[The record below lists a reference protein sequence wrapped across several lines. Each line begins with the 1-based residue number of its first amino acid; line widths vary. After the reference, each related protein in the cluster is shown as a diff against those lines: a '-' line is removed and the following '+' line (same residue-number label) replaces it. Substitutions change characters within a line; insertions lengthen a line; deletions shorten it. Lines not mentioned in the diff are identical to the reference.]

1 MGKVV
6 FSHYNPRMKRVE
18 LILELDNEKATPI
31 VKRLEDGDLPS
42 VSMGCFT
49 AQTPVVI
56 EDMSKKPISEIEVGD
71 KVLTH
76 TGSIGEVTELHPRD
90 YSGTMYTINPVGTH
104 REPIESTKE
113 HPWLVIEPTTFFTKD
128 EQSRLVRNKNI
139 SLDEA
144 VWKMSEELTGE
155 ELLVWPK
162 PQVKNEVAC
171 STEKAKLLGWY
182 LAEGHTHTNDNG
194 VEFSVHKD
202 DQLVSEIEKVAK
214 DYSDLTVSMRTRAHS
229 DSSLSVTIYNK
240 DLKELTLKY
249 CGKYSN
255 KKHLH
260 KDIFS
265 WSEEAKLVFLGA
277 YISGDGFFHD
287 GQAYI
292 SSCNKQLLE
301 QIQWLALSINMK
313 STLGVNNHKAGKGF
327 SSEDTTE
334 HILRFFGDQNSR
346 LATYCNKVKPI
357 DKQSQ
362 SGKGGPYE
370 YESFMLVKI
379 DHIESQSY
387 NGPVYNFEV
396 EKDNS
401 YVVNNWAVHNCRVP
415 YDCCSVCGNKAKT
428 LKQYCDH
435 LKYRMN
441 EVLPSGQKIYA
452 INTMPKFFDLS
463 VVTIPADRTAG
474 FLTKVAS
481 VEETRVVSS
490 AERAEMLKKEGNMI
504 NTAELENTATI
515 KKEVSAEIENIESDP
530 KLLIYNSQP
539 RFDKE
544 KLEKLS
550 SYPLN
555 DVLSTFL
562 GLRIIPKKEDFQK
575 LALYSLGKKDLADK
589 LEKEG
594 TCFEVSSDVKAVIP
608 DDLSLDNF
616 SEKIAGL
623 LEEDVPYMSMTKQLV
638 TARVLTKLAQGTDSN
653 FNAFSKYPGA
663 ERGHDRSLLAKLL
676 FSQKEEPKLTPH
688 KNPIIPMGILGG
700 LYVGYLKIAGKF
712 AMSPS
717 KSGFKA
723 FLTTHPWLMPLM
735 VGAGALG
742 TMAFQDHLFTKTAGS
757 VSKFLELS
765 LFAVPASYTYS
776 FMQENKSRKGVP
788 ISEFQNFVRKHPFL
802 SAMAATSGGV

>member
-1 MGKVV
+1 MDKIIEFEYGDNSSEVFTLVDSSHMNKTAEYSPELQEYIKALDSKEGKLYALVNALSAGEYFGSNRNGDYFPEGVLKKYHKTFEALGHVYKYHVNKDPKKSMGKVV

-18 LILELDNEKATPI
+18 LILELDNEKASPV
-31 VKRLEDGDLPS
+31 VKKLEGGELPS
-42 VSMGCFT
+42 VSMG
-49 AQTPVVI
+49 
-56 EDMSKKPISEIEVGD
+56 
-71 KVLTH
+71 
-76 TGSIGEVTELHPRD
+76 
-90 YSGTMYTINPVGTH
+90 
-104 REPIESTKE
+104 
-113 HPWLVIEPTTFFTKD
+113 
-128 EQSRLVRNKNI
+128 
-139 SLDEA
+139 
-144 VWKMSEELTGE
+144 
-155 ELLVWPK
+155 
-162 PQVKNEVAC
+162 
-171 STEKAKLLGWY
+171 
-182 LAEGHTHTNDNG
+182 
-194 VEFSVHKD
+194 
-202 DQLVSEIEKVAK
+202 
-214 DYSDLTVSMRTRAHS
+214 
-229 DSSLSVTIYNK
+229 
-240 DLKELTLKY
+240 
-249 CGKYSN
+249 
-255 KKHLH
+255 
-260 KDIFS
+260 
-265 WSEEAKLVFLGA
+265 
-277 YISGDGFFHD
+277 
-287 GQAYI
+287 
-292 SSCNKQLLE
+292 
-301 QIQWLALSINMK
+301 
-313 STLGVNNHKAGKGF
+313 
-327 SSEDTTE
+327 
-334 HILRFFGDQNSR
+334 
-346 LATYCNKVKPI
+346 
-357 DKQSQ
+357 
-362 SGKGGPYE
+362 
-370 YESFMLVKI
+370 
-379 DHIESQSY
+379 
-387 NGPVYNFEV
+387 
-396 EKDNS
+396 
-401 YVVNNWAVHNCRVP
+401 CRVP

-481 VEETRVVSS
+481 VEETRVVPS
-490 AERAEMLKKEGNMI
+490 AERAEMLKKEGNMV

-515 KKEVSAEIENIESDP
+515 KKEVSAEIKNIESDP

-594 TCFEVSSDVKAVIP
+594 ICFDIPSDTEATVP

-700 LYVGYLKIAGKF
+700 LYMGYLKIAGQF

-742 TMAFQDHLFTKTAGS
+742 TIAFQDHLFTKTAGS

-765 LFAVPASYTYS
+765 LFSVPASYTYS
-776 FMQENKSRKGVP
+776 FMQENKARKGVP
-788 ISEFQNFVRKHPFL
+788 ISEFQNFVKKHPFL
-802 SAMAATSGGV
+802 SAMAATSGGVWGSNKLSKSFSKTAEAVYALNSGDLNAVYRDLIMSSINNKVEE